1 MDPSI
6 SSVLATV
13 VALLVGVAY
22 LAWLLIDVVQR
33 RRSKG
38 WLFFALI
45 FGLLTAP
52 FWLWSRRRSPV
63 VRTLSMKHKVGLTV
77 LVLALLVGID
87 LFREAFVTWAFSSA
101 RIEGRSMSPTLADQ
115 DRLIVNHFVYLVA
128 EPSIGDIAM
137 IRWPVDPEK
146 LFVERIVARGGDR
159 IEIKNG
165 DFYRNGDLVVE
176 PYVSAER
183 RLAENWG
190 PQEVPADHYFVMGDN
205 RSNSSDSRTWGP
217 VPRRYVLG
225 RLSVRWWPSFGRV
238 DEARAR
244 K

>member
-6 SSVLATV
+6 SSLAV
-13 VALLVGVAY
+13 VALLVVFLY
-22 LAWLLIDVVQR
+22 QAWLSIDVVQR
-33 RRSKG
+33 RRSKL
-38 WLFFALI
+38 WLLFGLV

-63 VRTLSMKHKVGLTV
+63 VETLSTKHKVGLAA
-77 LVLALLVGID
+77 LVLTLLVGID
-87 LFREAFVTWAFSSA
+87 LFVVAFRTWAFSVA
-101 RIEGRSMSPTLADQ
+101 RIEGRAMSPTLDDQ
-115 DRLIVNHFVYLVA
+115 DRLIVNHSVYFVS
-128 EPSIGDIAM
+128 EPSLGDIAM

-146 LFVERIVARGGDR
+146 RFVERIVARGGDR
-159 IEIKNG
+159 IEMKDG
-165 DFYRNGDLVVE
+165 DFYRNGDLVTE
-176 PYVSAER
+176 SYRSAER

-190 PQEVPADHYFVMGDN
+190 PQEVPAGHYFVMGDN
-205 RSNSSDSRTWGP
+205 RGDSSDSRTWGP

-238 DEARAR
+238 DGARAR